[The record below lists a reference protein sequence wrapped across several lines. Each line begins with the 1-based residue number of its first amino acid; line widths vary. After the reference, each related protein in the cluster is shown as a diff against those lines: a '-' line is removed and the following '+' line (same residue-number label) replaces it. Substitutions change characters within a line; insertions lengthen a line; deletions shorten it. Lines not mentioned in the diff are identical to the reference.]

1 MFHTV
6 FLKYQ
11 RVHLKGEKS
20 VHISLGVCEKGDEK
34 IYGIAFFFR
43 ISPPFLTVLYPNLTK
58 KSEMTERA
66 RLGASLTDITIRKC
80 LTETRQNLFLIL
92 KRVLKGRLSST
103 YITLYK
109 KDIQQLYF
117 LKSGLKPSGSAQFSY
132 YFAVSQSVP
141 QFLESVTE
149 SHHVLSSSVH

>member
-43 ISPPFLTVLYPNLTK
+43 ISPPFFDSTVSELNEK
-58 KSEMTERA
+58 IGNDRESEAWSKS
-66 RLGASLTDITIRKC
+66 
-80 LTETRQNLFLIL
+80 N
-92 KRVLKGRLSST
+92 
-103 YITLYK
+103 
-109 KDIQQLYF
+109 
-117 LKSGLKPSGSAQFSY
+117 
-132 YFAVSQSVP
+132 
-141 QFLESVTE
+141 
-149 SHHVLSSSVH
+149 